1 MPISN
6 DIERKNPTFV
16 FSEDGILLTRYH
28 QSSSEIVVRTT
39 IRITNRR
46 RNMVDIANMVIGI
59 LPVLNGTDELWTRH
73 LLPRSI
79 IMELGIASC

>member
-1 MPISN
+1 
-6 DIERKNPTFV
+6 
-16 FSEDGILLTRYH
+16 
-28 QSSSEIVVRTT
+28 
-39 IRITNRR
+39 
-46 RNMVDIANMVIGI
+46 MVDIANMVIGI

>member
-1 MPISN
+1 MKTASYKTVLSKI
-6 DIERKNPTFV
+6 I
-16 FSEDGILLTRYH
+16 IYA
-28 QSSSEIVVRTT
+28 T
-39 IRITNRR
+39 IRITDRCWRTVNIP
-46 RNMVDIANMVIGI
+46 DMVIGI